1 MYGTPSLWQLV
12 PVAILIVLGFALANM
27 LPTYFVY
34 LLNLLL
40 TYAILAIGLDI
51 LLGWAGQFAFAHIAF
66 FGIGAYTTALFQVRL
81 GLPFLV
87 GIGAGAII
95 AAAVSVVIAVPATRL
110 RATYL
115 ALATIAFAETARWLC
130 NSWVAVTNGPDGVR
144 ISPPHI
150 FGYVIDSDASALPII
165 ATVAAAT
172 IAATQ
177 YLVRS
182 RLGRSLSAVRESE
195 PLATVSGINARR
207 MKILAFALSAIYA
220 AIAGG
225 IYTLFQSFIN
235 PDVFGINQLIF
246 VLSMIIIGGSG
257 SIPGVL
263 IGVAVVGVL
272 PEVMR
277 SAMANI
283 LVWQELVYG
292 FILLACMMYMP
303 QGIWGLLKGHIARLA
318 RA

>member
-1 MYGTPSLWQLV
+1 MYGAPSLRQLV
-12 PVAILIVLGFALANM
+12 PAAVLIVLGFALANM

-34 LLNLLL
+34 LANLLL

-51 LLGWAGQFAFAHIAF
+51 LIGWTGQFAFAHIAF

-81 GLPFLV
+81 GLPFLA
-87 GIGAGAII
+87 GISAGAII
-95 AAAVSVVIAVPATRL
+95 AASVSVLIAVPATRL

-130 NSWVAVTNGPDGVR
+130 NSWTDVTNGPDGVR

-150 FGYVIDSDASALPII
+150 FGYIIDSDARALPII
-165 ATVAAAT
+165 AMIAAAT

-182 RLGRSLSAVRESE
+182 KLGRSLTAVRESE
-195 PLATVSGINARR
+195 HLATVSGINARR
-207 MKILAFALSAIYA
+207 VKILAFALSAVYA
-220 AIAGG
+220 SIAGG
-225 IYTLFQSFIN
+225 VYTLFQSFIN

-257 SIPGVL
+257 SIVGVL
-263 IGVAVVGVL
+263 IGVATIGVL

-277 SAMANI
+277 SAMSNI

-303 QGIWGLLKGHIARLA
+303 QGIGAC
-318 RA
+318 

>member
-1 MYGTPSLWQLV
+1 MHRTPSLRQLV
-12 PVAILIVLGFALANM
+12 PAAVLIVLGFVLADM

-40 TYAILAIGLDI
+40 TYAILAVGLDI
-51 LLGWAGQFAFAHIAF
+51 LIGWAGQFAFAHISF

-87 GIGAGAII
+87 GITAGAII
-95 AAAVSVVIAVPATRL
+95 AASVSVLIAVPATRL

-150 FGYVIDSDASALPII
+150 LGYVIDSDARALPI
-165 ATVAAAT
+165 VAMITAAT
-172 IAATQ
+172 IVAAQ
-177 YLVRS
+177 YLVTS
-182 RLGRSLSAVRESE
+182 KLGRSLAAVRESE
-195 PLATVSGINARR
+195 HLATVSGISAQKV
-207 MKILAFALSAIYA
+207 KILAFALSAVYA

-246 VLSMIIIGGSG
+246 VLSMVIIGGSG
-257 SIPGVL
+257 SIAGVL
-263 IGVAVVGVL
+263 IGVATVGIL

-277 SAMANI
+277 SAMSNI

-303 QGIWGLLKGHIARLA
+303 QGIWGLVKGRVARLA